1 MLVGLAGASIVLW
14 VIFAVRRRRRTR
26 RIEHDSAVS
35 ATLAAAGFRRTPLDD
50 DDEEAGAGGGA
61 LPATAH
67 STHSASALAN
77 PRASWAD
84 FGGASTMALA
94 GVGAAAAAAGDAHRD
109 SRASDDD
116 EVYNPY
122 TDYVVPAGSRPGYVH
137 TPPPP
142 GSGGAGAVQRDSG
155 TSSSAA
161 GGRMGHAP
169 SGSDEPLLGGY
180 DPRASAAS
188 SGVLDT
194 ALAFPGTA
202 GGATFT
208 PAAMAPPIPPRSP
221 RRVSAATA
229 RTVSTR
235 RTTSQAPPMQ
245 EQDVPLIDLAGLDGP
260 GPDLALS
267 PDGAARGAGGASV
280 YSTGSG
286 AFDPFGDHS
295 GTDGRL
301 EPGLG
306 LRAGDG
312 RGTLG
317 RELSL
322 RDEEDYSRR
331 VLGVRFYLL

>member
-14 VIFAVRRRRRTR
+14 IIFAVRRRRRTR

-50 DDEEAGAGGGA
+50 DDDEAGVGGGMRVS
-61 LPATAH
+61 AH
-67 STHSASALAN
+67 STPSASALAN

-94 GVGAAAAAAGDAHRD
+94 GVGAAALRGGGDANRD
-109 SRASDDD
+109 SHTSDD

-122 TDYVVPAGSRPGYVH
+122 TDYIVPAGSRPGYVPS
-137 TPPPP
+137 PPPQQQQHQ
-142 GSGGAGAVQRDSG
+142 QRDSG

-161 GGRMGHAP
+161 GGRIGHVP

-194 ALAFPGTA
+194 ALAFPGVA

-208 PAAMAPPIPPRSP
+208 PAGPAPPIPPRSP
-221 RRVSAATA
+221 RRMSAATA
-229 RTVSTR
+229 RTASTR
-235 RTTSQAPPMQ
+235 RTTSQAPAVQ
-245 EQDVPLIDLAGLDGP
+245 EQGQDVPLIDLAGLDTSV
-260 GPDLALS
+260 PDLALS
-267 PDGAARGAGGASV
+267 PDGAARGGGGGGASV
-280 YSTGSG
+280 YSMGSG
-286 AFDPFGDHS
+286 AFDPFADLS
-295 GTDGRL
+295 GAADARL

-331 VLGVRFYLL
+331 VLGVRFHL